1 MVKDQSIGTFNNRQR
16 HISSVHFPLER
27 SGDIPVLFSAKPL
40 SKETPDRKCEKKEGK
55 RESIQ
60 VIYTAGRPP
69 WYDSTGHQEADA
81 FVIGLCG
88 GSASGKT
95 SVAKVI
101 VEASGVP
108 WVVILSQ
115 DCFYKEYN
123 EKEKELIAKNEFN
136 FDHPDAFDFALI
148 YKTLKKLKSGK
159 QVKVPVYDY
168 VTHRRK
174 KVWNTVYG
182 ANVVIFEGIL
192 AFADKRLTDLMDLK
206 VFVDTDSDIRLARRL
221 KRDISDRGRD
231 LTSVLKQYNT
241 FVKPSFDTYIAPTM
255 SLADIVIPQGVEND
269 VALQLI
275 IRHVK
280 RELDRRG
287 YVTRSKTAP
296 YNDRLTELPLPDGLD
311 ILPSTSEVKVLLTI
325 IRDKTTSRDDFIFYS
340 QRLMRLLLEHSL
352 TFLPVTPEKVT
363 TFRGEEYDG
372 VAFTGKLCAVSIVR
386 AGEVMET
393 AIHSVVKDISIGKIL
408 IQTCQDTGEP
418 ALHYLRLPYGIAN
431 MHVILMD
438 ATVATGAAAMM
449 AIRILLDH
457 EVPEESISFVC
468 LIASKPGVQAIAYA
482 FPKVRIIVG
491 EMDPDI
497 DEYYHICPGLGNFG
511 DRFFGTS

>member
-16 HISSVHFPLER
+16 HISNER

-40 SKETPDRKCEKKEGK
+40 HSDDKKVPDKKCQKKQEKKET
-55 RESIQ
+55 IQ

-123 EKEKELIAKNEFN
+123 DKEKELIAKNEFN
-136 FDHPDAFDFALI
+136 FDHPDAFDFDLI

-174 KVWNTVYG
+174 KIWNTVYG

-192 AFADKRLTDLMDLK
+192 AFADKRLVELMDLK

-231 LTSVLKQYNT
+231 LGSVLHQYNT

-275 IRHVK
+275 IQHVK

-287 YVTRSKTAP
+287 YVTRSKTTCS
-296 YNDRLTELPLPDGLD
+296 NDNMLTELPLPESLV

-325 IRDKTTSRDDFIFYS
+325 IRDKTTIRDDFIFYS
-340 QRLMRLLLEHSL
+340 QRLMRLLLELSL
-352 TFLPVTPEKVT
+352 TYLPVTPETVP
-363 TFRGEEYDG
+363 TFRGEEYNG

-393 AIHSVVKDISIGKIL
+393 AVHSVVKDISIGKIL
-408 IQTCQDTGEP
+408 IQTCQSTGEP

-431 MHVILMD
+431 MHVMLMD
-438 ATVATGAAAMM
+438 ATLATGAAAMM

-457 EVPEESISFVC
+457 DVPEEFISFVC

-482 FPKVRIIVG
+482 FPKVRIIMG
-491 EMDPDI
+491 ELDPDI
-497 DEYYHICPGLGNFG
+497 DEHYHICPGLGNFG